1 MIRNYYKLNADNIVI
16 ETLQT
21 TYEAEKG
28 FIECDE
34 LPMVGTRWNGKT
46 FEEVPTEEVEV
57 PEITE
62 VTNADLLEVLLAIGE
77 KVGA

>member
-21 TYEAEKG
+21 THEAEEG

-34 LPMVGTRWNGKT
+34 LPKMWTRWNGST
-46 FEEVPTEEVEV
+46 FEEVPTGEVEE
-57 PEITE
+57 PETTE